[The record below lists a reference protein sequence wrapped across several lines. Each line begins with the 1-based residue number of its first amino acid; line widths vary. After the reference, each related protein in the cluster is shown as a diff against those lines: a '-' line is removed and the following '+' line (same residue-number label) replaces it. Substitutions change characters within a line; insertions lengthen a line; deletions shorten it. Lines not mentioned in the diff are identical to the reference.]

1 MATRGRV
8 NKSFQKQRKKSTPI
22 THHPELTAIGPHQAT
37 PVSGF
42 RLDTEL
48 SPAADLYSPVANPS
62 SPHKQQE
69 LRDRCCAVRY
79 PIASSSRTARPRSST
94 RPHRGRE
101 RASARE
107 TRQPSGDGQMEYD
120 WLEPDEAH
128 GLADGGLAGW
138 PALHVASRDAGPP
151 RSCPRRD
158 GWRRGATEAW
168 ARWGS
173 PQTSRRD
180 GTPAQSACRHAC
192 ARPVHAPQATKR
204 ARCAAVLS
212 PQLPHP
218 ARSVRGAGVGAK
230 SK

>member
-101 RASARE
+101 RASASARE
-107 TRQPSGDGQMEYD
+107 TRQPSGDGLMEYD

-151 RSCPRRD
+151 RSRPRRD

-168 ARWGS
+168 ARWGGPADGATRATVPRRS
-173 PQTSRRD
+173 P
-180 GTPAQSACRHAC
+180 
-192 ARPVHAPQATKR
+192 ARVRAAAPVHAPSPTKR
-204 ARCAAVLS
+204 ALFCCPSSRIL
-212 PQLPHP
+212 
-218 ARSVRGAGVGAK
+218 RSVRGAGVGAK
-230 SK
+230 SE